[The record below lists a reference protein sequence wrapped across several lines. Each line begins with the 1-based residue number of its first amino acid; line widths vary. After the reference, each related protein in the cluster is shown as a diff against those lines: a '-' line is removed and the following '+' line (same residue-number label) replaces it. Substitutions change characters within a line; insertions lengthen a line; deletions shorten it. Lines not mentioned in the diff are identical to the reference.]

1 MRKLTIFFTAIFCLT
16 ITNLR
21 ADEGMWIPLLIEKYN
36 ISDMQSKGF
45 KLTAED
51 IYSIN
56 QPSIKDAIVIFG
68 RGCTGEVISPDGLL
82 ITNHHCS
89 FGLIQSHSSVE
100 NDYLSDGFWAMS
112 KEEELSN
119 PNLSV
124 RFLVRIEEVTDRVL
138 KGIEPEEDEVV
149 RDSIIRA
156 NSKEISDSVE
166 NDTHYSARVAPFFY
180 GNQYFVFVYEEF
192 TDVRLV
198 GAPPQSIGK
207 FGGDT
212 DNWMWPRHTGDFALF
227 RIYADENNK
236 PAPYS
241 PDNVPY
247 EPKYH
252 LPISLKGV
260 QPGDFTMV
268 YGYPGSTQQYI
279 TSDAVNQ
286 VVNVSNP
293 LKISLRDARL
303 EIMKNYMRQN
313 DKVRIQYASKQAGVA
328 NAWKKWIGERNGL
341 IRLDA
346 IAKKQALESDF
357 ANWVS
362 QSQQREQHYGNL
374 LPEFKELYNL
384 REPLLVARDVGREAF
399 NAVEMIRFAG
409 RYNRLIDKAINDTV
423 ADIEMAERLISS
435 TRKFYKDYHK
445 PIDMEVFSAMMESF
459 TSILPDSLHP
469 PLLKEQYQNANK
481 SWEGIAE
488 ELYAHSVFADSSKLI
503 QKLSS
508 FDIEVAREMHK
519 DIFLQL
525 NYQFDSIYFD
535 NIDLPYHF
543 INKEL
548 NVLYRSYMRALME
561 MQPDKQF
568 YPDANFTLRIA
579 YGNVEGYSP
588 SDAVTYTHQTTLNG
602 IAEKSKMDV
611 YDYKV
616 PDKLLNIIETEDYGR
631 WEVDGTVPVAFLASN
646 HTSGGNSGSPVI
658 NAQGHL
664 IGVNFDRVWEGT
676 MSDIMFDPE
685 MCRNITLDIR
695 YALFIID
702 KFAGAGYLLDEL
714 TLVD

>member
-1 MRKLTIFFTAIFCLT
+1 MRKLTIFFTAIFCLA

-36 ISDMQSKGF
+36 ISEMQSKGF

-112 KEEELSN
+112 KEEELPN

-124 RFLVRIEEVTDRVL
+124 RFLVKIEEVTDRVL

-149 RDSIIRA
+149 RDSVIRT

-166 NDTHYSARVAPFFY
+166 NNTHYSARVAPFFY

-236 PAPYS
+236 PASYS

-247 EPKYH
+247 KPKYH
-252 LPISLKGV
+252 IPISLKGV

-268 YGYPGSTQQYI
+268 YGYPGSTQQYV
-279 TSDAVNQ
+279 TSYAVNQ

-293 LKISLRDARL
+293 LKISLREARL

-384 REPLLVARDVGREAF
+384 REPLLVARDLGREAF

-469 PLLKEQYQNANK
+469 PLLKEQYQNADK
-481 SWEGIAE
+481 SWERVAE

-519 DIFLQL
+519 DNFLQL
-525 NYQFDSIYFD
+525 NYQFDSIYFE

-616 PDKLLNIIETEDYGR
+616 PDKLLNIIESEDYGR

-658 NAQGHL
+658 NAQGQL